1 MLLSCYCQ
9 DTNIDDILIH
19 SALPLWHTDVGNFP
33 ESLKDPLR
41 SQRND
46 KKFSGCC
53 KHPPCIRIA
62 VKEHK
67 LQ

>member
-1 MLLSCYCQ
+1 MLLSCYRQ

-19 SALPLWHTDVGNFP
+19 SALPLWHTDAGNFP

-41 SQRND
+41 PQRND

-62 VKEHK
+62 VEEHK